1 MLSDIACCTNQAL
14 PQCSALFICF
24 VGMITVGGIALTEA
38 GEAVKLQHI
47 MVFFSGGEK
56 ESPLGFSEKPTLCFI
71 EGNLAIASTCFLK
84 MQLPFCHTNYKSFSM
99 FMTLSLMG
107 HDGFGLV

>member
-1 MLSDIACCTNQAL
+1 M
-14 PQCSALFICF
+14 
-24 VGMITVGGIALTEA
+24 LTEA

-47 MVFFSGGEK
+47 MVFFSGGGEK
-56 ESPLGFSEKPTLCFI
+56 EPPLGFSEKPTLCFI
-71 EGNLAIASTCFLK
+71 EGNLAIASTCSLK
-84 MQLPFCHTNYKSFSM
+84 MQLPFCHTNYNSFSM